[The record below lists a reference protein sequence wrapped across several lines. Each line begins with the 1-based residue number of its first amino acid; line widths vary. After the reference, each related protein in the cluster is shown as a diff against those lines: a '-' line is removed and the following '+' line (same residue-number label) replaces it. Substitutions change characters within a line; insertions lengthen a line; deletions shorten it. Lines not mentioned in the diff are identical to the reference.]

1 VKDKRDLFG
10 RLLSQVK
17 ESTSGPG
24 SREEKL
30 LAVCQMLRDQV
41 RHYHWVGFYLVG
53 ESKEDLILGPYV
65 GEPTRHTKI
74 SFGHGVCGMAAEKRR
89 TLMVPDVSK
98 VRNYLSCSPKVQ
110 SEIVVP
116 IFKDGAI
123 VGELDIDSHA
133 AAAFKGQDRVFLEEV
148 CEELASLF

>member
-1 VKDKRDLFG
+1 
-10 RLLSQVK
+10 
-17 ESTSGPG
+17 
-24 SREEKL
+24 
-30 LAVCQMLRDQV
+30 
-41 RHYHWVGFYLVG
+41 
-53 ESKEDLILGPYV
+53 
-65 GEPTRHTKI
+65 
-74 SFGHGVCGMAAEKRR
+74 
-89 TLMVPDVSK
+89 MVPDVSK